1 MCQGNGE
8 GGDVSEL
15 HDLTATEQVTALEV
29 GEVSSVELTNHYLDR
44 IARHDEK
51 LRCFITVV
59 ADEALAAAKHSDE
72 ARARGDAQGLLFGLP
87 IALKDLYPAAG
98 MRTTFGSAALADL
111 VTPTDG
117 PVVAALRRTGAL
129 FVGKT
134 NTPEFGP
141 TCYTETDVRG
151 ATQNPY
157 GEGLSPSGSSGGA
170 AAAVAAGLIGIAH
183 GSDGLGSLR
192 TPAANCGL
200 IGFKVTRGR
209 RAGAGTGW
217 LALAAEGALTRTVA
231 DTALFLDA
239 MGAAADSDLWDA
251 GPVAPDLFRQAA
263 TRDPGARRIGVLD
276 SPPGDIE
283 VAPECNAAVRV
294 TVDALR
300 AAGHAVDALDPAELP
315 GMAEVRPAVR
325 VMLATNF
332 AVLLSSVIAPEQHHL
347 LMPYT
352 RWLAEAAADYSSVDL
367 SRAESALY
375 SAALQYRAVLA
386 QYDVVLSPTTTA
398 PPQPTGALRL
408 DDGEESLAAMARW
421 SAFTPMANISGTP
434 AVSLPVHVT
443 DDGLPIGVQLSA
455 SAGRDELL
463 ISLSAQLEQVFMW
476 EDRHPSTWG
485 A

>member
-1 MCQGNGE
+1 
-8 GGDVSEL
+8 
-15 HDLTATEQVTALEV
+15 
-29 GEVSSVELTNHYLDR
+29 
-44 IARHDEK
+44 
-51 LRCFITVV
+51 
-59 ADEALAAAKHSDE
+59 
-72 ARARGDAQGLLFGLP
+72 
-87 IALKDLYPAAG
+87 
-98 MRTTFGSAALADL
+98 
-111 VTPTDG
+111 
-117 PVVAALRRTGAL
+117 
-129 FVGKT
+129 
-134 NTPEFGP
+134 
-141 TCYTETDVRG
+141 
-151 ATQNPY
+151 
-157 GEGLSPSGSSGGA
+157 
-170 AAAVAAGLIGIAH
+170 
-183 GSDGLGSLR
+183 
-192 TPAANCGL
+192 
-200 IGFKVTRGR
+200 
-209 RAGAGTGW
+209 
-217 LALAAEGALTRTVA
+217 
-231 DTALFLDA
+231 

-263 TRDPGARRIGVLD
+263 TRDPGALRIGVLD

-315 GMAEVRPAVR
+315 GMGEVRPAVR

-463 ISLSAQLEQVFMW
+463 ISLSVQLEQVFTW
-476 EDRHPSTWG
+476 QDRHPSTWG